1 MTRRKRD
8 PLPVRRLREEALRN
22 EAGTPARKHHL
33 VPASYLRRWAED
45 DSKGRSK
52 LRVTEIDRAT
62 SYCVGPDNAARET
75 DFYRVE
81 HPDLD
86 PAKVPPSLFETHL
99 SKIERNAKHAISELI
114 EHRATYSLGPDQF
127 VLFAWHLA
135 YTATRGR
142 AFRART
148 NAVATA
154 HYRLIPESITD
165 STIAA
170 RIRGLGEDPT
180 PELVASCRQ
189 VFDDVRDGKL
199 IARHDESAVILL
211 SADIA
216 KGIGERLCK
225 RTWLVYDTPPV
236 LVTCDEPVVAIG
248 GPGAARGEYCGIDG
262 AGAIVYPLS
271 PAHLLVMFHSKLEP
285 PEGPLALDHAE
296 TAEINREIIAAGNRW
311 AFERPGRRVT
321 ERLRV
326 PPLPSTGVRT
336 QGPFRPV
343 RGDTE
348 VREIFRQFVPTR
360 WADEAIP
367 PAWPVDRWWKEWDY
381 DRYRC

>member
-1 MTRRKRD
+1 M
-8 PLPVRRLREEALRN
+8 RN

-62 SYCVGPDNAARET
+62 SYCVGPDNAAREP

-99 SKIERNAKHAISELI
+99 SKIERNAKHAISALI
-114 EHRATYSLGPDQF
+114 EHRATYSLGPERF

-142 AFRART
+142 AFRARM

-154 HYRLIPESITD
+154 HYRLIAESTTD
-165 STIAA
+165 ATIAA

-180 PELVASCRQ
+180 PELVASCRR

-211 SADIA
+211 S
-216 KGIGERLCK
+216 
-225 RTWLVYDTPPV
+225 
-236 LVTCDEPVVAIG
+236 VTSA
-248 GPGAARGEYCGIDG
+248 G
-262 AGAIVYPLS
+262 AGGTVSSASRSCGSVVW
-271 PAHLLVMFHSKLEP
+271 VM
-285 PEGPLALDHAE
+285 
-296 TAEINREIIAAGNRW
+296 RRW
-311 AFERPGRRVT
+311 ATVHALARRVRPVSGSSNKASSRWSAGSEPAGRR
-321 ERLRV
+321 
-326 PPLPSTGVRT
+326 
-336 QGPFRPV
+336 
-343 RGDTE
+343 
-348 VREIFRQFVPTR
+348 
-360 WADEAIP
+360 
-367 PAWPVDRWWKEWDY
+367 
-381 DRYRC
+381 